1 MIKMTEKEKLLNFI
15 DDCVDE
21 NIGFKIQ
28 WALFCDGE
36 LYVKEIKYTIDMLSG
51 CKQIFN
57 QSVGDDLT
65 YNGDLPVTGRV
76 LGYEL
81 LGREDW

>member
-1 MIKMTEKEKLLNFI
+1 MKMTEKEKLLNFI
-15 DDCVDE
+15 DDCIDE
-21 NIGFKIQ
+21 NIGFKVQ
-28 WALFCDGE
+28 WILFCDGE

>member
-1 MIKMTEKEKLLNFI
+1 MTEKEKLLNFI
-15 DDCVDE
+15 DGCIDE
-21 NIGFKIQ
+21 NIGFKVQ
-28 WALFCDGE
+28 WALFCDRE

>member
-1 MIKMTEKEKLLNFI
+1 MKMTEKEKLLNFI
-15 DDCVDE
+15 DDCIDE
-21 NIGFKIQ
+21 NIGFKVK

>member
-15 DDCVDE
+15 DDCIDE
-21 NIGFKIQ
+21 NIGFKAQ
-28 WALFCDGE
+28 WALFCDEE

>member
-1 MIKMTEKEKLLNFI
+1 MTEKEKLLNFI
-15 DDCVDE
+15 DDCIDE
-21 NIGFKIQ
+21 NIGLKAQ

>member
-15 DDCVDE
+15 DDCIDE
-21 NIGFKIQ
+21 NIGFKAQ
-28 WALFCDGE
+28 WALFCDRE

-76 LGYEL
+76 LEYEL

>member
-15 DDCVDE
+15 DDCIDE
-21 NIGFKIQ
+21 NIGFKAQ
-28 WALFCDGE
+28 WALFCAGE